1 MPERDF
7 MLERVLRDI
16 EQSIGDTAL
25 SDIITGATTVRG
37 SDPLFPVDER
47 RNERG
52 AVVQKPNTGVTLRT
66 YAAIQIMA
74 SIASDP
80 AYDCGPVEAAE
91 TAVSWADALIK
102 RLNK

>member
-1 MPERDF
+1 

-16 EQSIGDTAL
+16 ERSTGESAIT
-25 SDIITGATTVRG
+25 DILKGVTTVRG

-47 RNERG
+47 RNEHG
-52 AVVQKPNTGVTLRT
+52 SVVQKPNIGATLRT